1 MCGTIVR
8 RTLVFIIYNYGGNMK
23 TSNTNSTRQKILRYI
38 RDFIDDKGYAPTVR
52 DILKGCTISSTAV
65 VQHHLNILERD
76 GHIHRDP
83 EVFRSIQLMD
93 KTNIIQIPLLGTI
106 AAGEPIPVPGTD
118 SWNNAPSDFLE
129 LTDTIVQGQK
139 DIYALKV
146 KGLSMIDALVDD
158 GDMVIMQASH
168 TAQNGEMVAV
178 WIKDKQEV
186 TLKKIFYES
195 NKIRLQ
201 PANSQMKPILV
212 DPSNVEIQG
221 KVIGVIRNL

>member
-1 MCGTIVR
+1 
-8 RTLVFIIYNYGGNMK
+8 MK
-23 TSNTNSTRQKILRYI
+23 TSSTNSTRQKILRYI

-129 LTDTIVQGQK
+129 LTDTIVQGKK

-146 KGLSMIDALVDD
+146 KGLSMIDALIDD